1 MKGGMGAMMGIEAMM
16 GMGGW
21 GDGRG
26 GSRTAPTGPAL
37 FK

>member
-1 MKGGMGAMMGIEAMM
+1 MKGGMEAGMGIEAM
-16 GMGGW
+16 MGGW

-26 GSRTAPTGPAL
+26 GSRTARTGPAL